1 MPPARPATAA
11 PRRHPRPAPRK
22 RPRLV
27 ARPPKLRVRWER
39 VGRIGLLVVLTVVVG
54 LYVEHTLSYVATHAQ
69 AGRQQAIVTK
79 LTRQNAAADPGGE
92 GAQHPVDDRLAGTG
106 ARHGAPQRAP
116 LRDHGPAGSLIA
128 PRAASGAP
136 AARSPR

>member
-39 VGRIGLLVVLTVVVG
+39 VGRVGLLVVLTIVVG
-54 LYVEHTLSYVATHAQ
+54 LYVEHTLSYMATHTQ
-69 AGRQQAIVTK
+69 ADRQQAIVTK
-79 LTRQNAAADPGGE
+79 LARQNA
-92 GAQHPVDDRLAGTG
+92 QLAKEAKALNTPSTIVSQARALGMVRPNERAYVITG
-106 ARHGAPQRAP
+106 QPAP
-116 LRDHGPAGSLIA
+116 
-128 PRAASGAP
+128 
-136 AARSPR
+136 